1 MVSDRNTN
9 LIAADRELRELVA
22 KLNESKIRER
32 PGNQGLNS
40 FSTPILV
47 KCMR

>member
-32 PGNQGLNS
+32 PGNQGLNWV
-40 FSTPILV
+40 FNPHLAPPF
-47 KCMR
+47 

>member
-9 LIAADRELRELVA
+9 LIAADRELPELVA

-32 PGNQGLNS
+32 PGNQGLNWV
-40 FSTPILV
+40 FNPHLAPPF
-47 KCMR
+47 